1 MQPLKGMI
9 GDARIVALGEAAHMN
24 RDFYRVKHRMVE
36 FLVNEMD
43 FTVFAIEATFAGAL
57 ELNDYILTG

>member
-1 MQPLKGMI
+1 VRPGHLLFLIRTLSK
-9 GDARIVALGEAAHMN
+9 APTLTSKETA
-24 RDFYRVKHRMVE
+24 E
-36 FLVNEMD
+36 FRANEMD